1 MNHLHLNFFFHDE
14 EEKSCPKEK
23 EGGTKEKEEGCKEE
37 EEIVS
42 SFLCTLEKKRTLAQ
56 AGVFFC
62 FD

>member
-1 MNHLHLNFFFHDE
+1 MNHLHLNFFFQDE

-42 SFLCTLEKKRTLAQ
+42 SFLCTLERKGLSLTR
-56 AGVFFC
+56 GSFFG